1 MNVHSSL
8 PARTRSPRF
17 HIVRRDGWYRS
28 IPFLFVTRR
37 MCDEILREREEILA
51 ALPPTMQK
59 QQRALFAKYDPT
71 LSAKAFSHILEI
83 FNGSLR
89 GVAR

>member
-1 MNVHSSL
+1 MNDRSSMQS
-8 PARTRSPRF
+8 RTRSPRF
-17 HIVRRDGWYRS
+17 HIVRRDGWYRA

-71 LSAKAFSHILEI
+71 LSAKAFSHILEL
-83 FNGSLR
+83 FNGPLR

>member
-1 MNVHSSL
+1 MNEHASL
-8 PARTRSPRF
+8 PSRTHSPRF
-17 HIVRRDGWYRS
+17 HIVRLDGWYRA